1 MKESER
7 PQIDTLGALAYSGML
22 LPPGIIDQAINDAV
36 AREGLSTTPI
46 EPVQLRTVEE
56 TGGMPVAAS
65 MLIIGAMLVAI
76 IAFLRKTLR

>member
-7 PQIDTLGALAYSGML
+7 PQIDTLGALAHSGML

-65 MLIIGAMLVAI
+65 MFIIGAMLVAI